1 VHVFKHDLSWFSN
14 VFALTYVVQNV
25 CFEFKSTFP
34 PCFKFLISL
43 LCVNC
48 FGLYYI
54 LFCRHQRCHINA
66 YLFQYVLHDWG
77 DDKCIKLLKN
87 CKQAIPSRDAGGKVI
102 IIDIVVGSSPS
113 DNKLLETQVLWDLY
127 IMQIGGVE
135 RDEQEWKK
143 IILAAGFKDYNI
155 MPLGLRSIIELYP

>member
-1 VHVFKHDLSWFSN
+1 MIK
-14 VFALTYVVQNV
+14 
-25 CFEFKSTFP
+25 
-34 PCFKFLISL
+34 
-43 LCVNC
+43 
-48 FGLYYI
+48 
-54 LFCRHQRCHINA
+54 A
-66 YLFQYVLHDWG
+66 YLFQCVLHDWD

-113 DNKLLETQVLWDLY
+113 DVKILETQVLCDLD
-127 IMQIGGVE
+127 IMKIGGVE

-143 IILAAGFKDYNI
+143 IILADGFKDYNI

>member
-1 VHVFKHDLSWFSN
+1 MIK
-14 VFALTYVVQNV
+14 
-25 CFEFKSTFP
+25 
-34 PCFKFLISL
+34 
-43 LCVNC
+43 
-48 FGLYYI
+48 
-54 LFCRHQRCHINA
+54 A
-66 YLFQYVLHDWG
+66 YLFQCVLHDWD

-143 IILAAGFKDYNI
+143 IFLAAGFKDYNI
-155 MPLGLRSIIELYP
+155 IPLGLRSVIELYP